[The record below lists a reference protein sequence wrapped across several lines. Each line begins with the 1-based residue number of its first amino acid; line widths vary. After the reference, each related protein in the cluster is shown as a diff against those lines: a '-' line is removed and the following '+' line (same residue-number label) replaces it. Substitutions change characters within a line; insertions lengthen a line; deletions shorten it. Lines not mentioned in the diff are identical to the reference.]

1 MENSERFS
9 GETQTMKRNA
19 IAWAALVVSVAALV
33 GSRGYNRPLPA
44 AQDIPQEGQK
54 VARDLSEAF
63 HAVAEFV
70 SPSVVQINI
79 EKKGPGIRMRRGGP
93 NGPNMQPIDPKEMEE
108 LLKRFFGGQGQGF
121 NFEDQQFAAEGTGS
135 GFVYDDQ
142 GHILTN
148 NHVVEGADKITVTF
162 QDGVELPAKIV
173 GRMPEADVAVIKV
186 DSTEYPPARIGSS
199 KGLSVG
205 EWVMAVGSPFGLS
218 QTVTAGIVSATERDN
233 VDINQFESFIQTDA
247 AGGGGGGGGP
257 LVDMD
262 GRVVGINSAIA
273 TMTRSSAG
281 VGFAIP
287 IDMAKRLADKLIKNG
302 KVEHALMGVSINP
315 LSPALAKKLGLDP
328 KTEGVVV
335 VEVGPGTPAD
345 EAGFKVGDVITKYD
359 GTGVHSLKGLQYL
372 VSTSDIGKS
381 YPVTFLRKGKEMTT
395 KVSPEPLSEV
405 AAVMRPNAQVD
416 ERPQAVSKDEVND
429 FGIAVTGLND
439 ELAERYGWAGKK
451 GVMIS
456 SVKPESPAAAA
467 GLEVGDLI
475 TKVIKDETIAS
486 VESVEDFEAVVK
498 DSKEIAVYVE
508 DVNHRLPGDFKVLAK
523 PESK

>member
-1 MENSERFS
+1 
-9 GETQTMKRNA
+9 
-19 IAWAALVVSVAALV
+19 
-33 GSRGYNRPLPA
+33 
-44 AQDIPQEGQK
+44 
-54 VARDLSEAF
+54 
-63 HAVAEFV
+63 
-70 SPSVVQINI
+70 
-79 EKKGPGIRMRRGGP
+79 
-93 NGPNMQPIDPKEMEE
+93 
-108 LLKRFFGGQGQGF
+108 
-121 NFEDQQFAAEGTGS
+121 
-135 GFVYDDQ
+135 
-142 GHILTN
+142 
-148 NHVVEGADKITVTF
+148 
-162 QDGVELPAKIV
+162 
-173 GRMPEADVAVIKV
+173 
-186 DSTEYPPARIGSS
+186 
-199 KGLSVG
+199 
-205 EWVMAVGSPFGLS
+205 
-218 QTVTAGIVSATERDN
+218 
-233 VDINQFESFIQTDA
+233 
-247 AGGGGGGGGP
+247 
-257 LVDMD
+257 
-262 GRVVGINSAIA
+262 
-273 TMTRSSAG
+273 
-281 VGFAIP
+281 
-287 IDMAKRLADKLIKNG
+287 
-302 KVEHALMGVSINP
+302 
-315 LSPALAKKLGLDP
+315 
-328 KTEGVVV
+328 
-335 VEVGPGTPAD
+335 
-345 EAGFKVGDVITKYD
+345 
-359 GTGVHSLKGLQYL
+359 LQYL

>member
-1 MENSERFS
+1 
-9 GETQTMKRNA
+9 MKRNA

-44 AQDIPQEGQK
+44 AQEIPHEGQK
-54 VARDLSEAF
+54 VARELSDAF
-63 HAVAEFV
+63 HAVADFV

-79 EKKGPGIRMRRGGP
+79 EKKGTGVRMQRGPGG
-93 NGPNMQPIDPKEMEE
+93 QQVDPKEMEE
-108 LLKRFFGGQGQGF
+108 LLKKFFGGQGQGQGF
-121 NFEDQQFAAEGTGS
+121 KFEDQQFAAAGTGS

-148 NHVVEGADKITVTF
+148 NHVVEGADKIVVTF
-162 QDGVELPAKIV
+162 HDGVELSAEVV

-186 DSTEYPPARIGSS
+186 NSTEYRPMRIGSS
-199 KGLSVG
+199 KGLHVG
-205 EWVMAVGSPFGLS
+205 EWVMAIGSPFGLS
-218 QTVTAGIVSATERDN
+218 QTVTAGIISATERDN

-247 AGGGGGGGGP
+247 SINPGNSGGP

-287 IDMAKRLADKLIKNG
+287 IDMAKRVADKLIKNG
-302 KVEHALMGVSINP
+302 KIERALMGVSINP
-315 LSPALAKKLGLDP
+315 LNPALAKKLGLDAR
-328 KTEGVVV
+328 TEGVVV

-345 EAGFKVGDVITKYD
+345 EAGLKVGDIITEFD
-359 GTGVHSLKGLQYL
+359 GTEVHSGKGLQYL

-381 YPVTFLRKGKEMTT
+381 YKVTFLRKGHEQTAQ
-395 KVSPEPLSEV
+395 VSPAPLNKI
-405 AAVMRPNAQVD
+405 AAVMRPNARVA
-416 ERPQAVSKDEVND
+416 ERPQPAANKDVVND
-429 FGIAVTGLND
+429 FGIAVTSLND
-439 ELAERYGWAGKK
+439 DLAKKYGWAGKT
-451 GVMIS
+451 GVVIS
-456 SVKPESPAAAA
+456 TVKPESPAAAA

-475 TKVIKDETIAS
+475 TKVVKDESIAT
-486 VESVEDFEAVVK
+486 VESVEDFESLAK